1 MVCLQHLGG
10 KQDLNL
16 AFQLS
21 EKGILEKYGVKLLG
35 SSIES
40 IKKGEDR
47 EAFRHLMQ
55 ELNEPV
61 PESTI
66 VHELE
71 EALDFAEV
79 DRISDYHS
87 PCLYIGWNRRWN
99 CSHRWK
105 NSLSLVSGGLKE
117 SANPSMFN

>member
-10 KQDLNL
+10 QTGLNL

-21 EKGILEKYGVKLLG
+21 EKGILDKYGVKLLG

-47 EAFRHLMQ
+47 ESFRNLMH

-66 VHELE
+66 VHELQ
-71 EALDFAEV
+71 EAVRF
-79 DRISDYHS
+79 
-87 PCLYIGWNRRWN
+87 C
-99 CSHRWK
+99 
-105 NSLSLVSGGLKE
+105 
-117 SANPSMFN
+117 

>member
-21 EKGILEKYGVKLLG
+21 EKGILDKYGVKLLG
-35 SSIES
+35 TSIDS

-47 EAFRHLMQ
+47 ELFRNLMQ

-66 VHELE
+66 VH
-71 EALDFAEV
+71 D
-79 DRISDYHS
+79 IT
-87 PCLYIGWNRRWN
+87 G
-99 CSHRWK
+99 
-105 NSLSLVSGGLKE
+105 
-117 SANPSMFN
+117 SA